1 MFAKLS
7 GLFQGWLGIP
17 LKTGLVFWLGG
28 FFLWLLHIINWEV
41 INKLRANQP
50 VADNERFVI
59 GAWKGIWHF
68 LRTLQEHETAILI
81 VALVAIVLLSG
92 VFVQAIQFKLLRS
105 LEGYGWF
112 WDYFE
117 SLRLKRIQHYE
128 EKYQKDLKRWKELTK
143 KTYDNSLTISESR
156 EYAQLDKKVTPAP
169 RMPEHRMPTRLGNIL
184 RGYEQRPYKKYGLDV
199 IICWSRLWLVLPKEV
214 QAELSANRQAL
225 DESIQLIVWS
235 ILFFIWIIWSWL
247 AIPIAIVLMIVG
259 YLFAL
264 KAADIYGQ
272 LIEATFDVHRGLLYK
287 ALNREIPKD
296 PDKEKE
302 AGLELTRY
310 LWRGG
315 KNPDL
320 SEDTKIILPHP
331 TP

>member
-1 MFAKLS
+1 MFAKL
-7 GLFQGWLGIP
+7 GGIFQGWLGTP

-28 FFLWLLHIINWEV
+28 FFLWLLHIINWGA
-41 INKLRANQP
+41 INKLKANQP
-50 VADNERFVI
+50 LADNERFVI
-59 GAWKGIWHF
+59 DTWKGIWHF

-117 SLRLKRIQHYE
+117 SLRLNRIQHYE
-128 EKYQKDLKRWKELTK
+128 EKYQKDLKRWKELAK
-143 KTYDNSLTISESR
+143 KTYDNSLTINESR

-169 RMPEHRMPTRLGNIL
+169 RIPEHRMPTCLGNIL

-199 IICWSRLWLVLPKEV
+199 IICWSRLWLMLPKEV
-214 QAELSANRQAL
+214 QAELNASRQAL
-225 DESIQLIVWS
+225 DEAIQLIAWG
-235 ILFFIWIIWSWL
+235 ILFFIWMFINWWL
-247 AIPIAIVLMIVG
+247 ASVIALLLMWGG
-259 YLFAL
+259 YTLAL

-272 LIEATFDVHRGLLYK
+272 LIEATFDIHRELLYK
-287 ALNREIPKD
+287 ALKREMPTD
-296 PDKEKE
+296 PSKERQ

-310 LWRGG
+310 LWRGADNSPPQ
-315 KNPDL
+315 K
-320 SEDTKIILPHP
+320 TQFYY
-331 TP
+331 